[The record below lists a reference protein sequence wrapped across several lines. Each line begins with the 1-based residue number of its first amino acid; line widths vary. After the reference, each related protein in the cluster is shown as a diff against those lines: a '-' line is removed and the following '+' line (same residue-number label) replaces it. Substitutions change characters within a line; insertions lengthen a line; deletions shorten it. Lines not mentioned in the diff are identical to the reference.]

1 MVYFAYNHIAFVT
14 LLAFAAVNAG
24 ESMNVNEIRRKLH
37 ESEYIIPK
45 VILSMKGA
53 EKELH
58 KLKDKI
64 LSHYAGLQGEI
75 EKHINCLETAYKYK
89 WGETVFHRIISRLE
103 TETGLGDTINCIEQE
118 FSAYQKKTKEYP
130 LNKCFENPPAMKQ
143 EDLDQLDEYINQLF
157 TLNHWYGVHSS
168 EFIFSV

>member
-118 FSAYQKKTKEYP
+118 FSAYQ
-130 LNKCFENPPAMKQ
+130 N
-143 EDLDQLDEYINQLF
+143 LDQLDEYINQLF
-157 TLNHWYGVHSS
+157 TLNHWYGVHSTYKNLY
-168 EFIFSV
+168 ETQLKLLRGY